1 MTNYQHLVEE
11 AAATWPEDWKNAHT
25 DLGSERSRA
34 FIRKLAA
41 FIHTIDPRV
50 GLNGKRGD
58 PHNISDDALAV
69 FDPNGDVID
78 RAGRRMF
85 VVDVI
90 AGAGGPDPRPA
101 WQSVGSGGHPGAWVQ
116 PETVSVP
123 TPQPTP
129 QPTPTPPAID
139 YSARLEAI
147 QSSQVFLINQIA
159 QLRNDVKQQQAQTDT
174 AVAKLNALGLEVVD
188 VRNALSNGLGITAD
202 GVARTVLGTVKIG
215 IAGVAKG

>member
-1 MTNYQHLVEE
+1 MPVPDYRSLVAD
-11 AAATWPEDWKNAHT
+11 AAARYPDAWRHAHT
-25 DLGSERSRA
+25 NGPRTEE
-34 FIRKLAA
+34 FIRLLARDLHA
-41 FIHTIDPRV
+41 IDPNV
-50 GLNGKRGD
+50 GLNGKRGNPD
-58 PHNISDDALAV
+58 DISDDALAV
-69 FDPNGDVID
+69 FHPEGDVID
-78 RAGRRMF
+78 RSGRRMAI
-85 VVDVI
+85 VDVI
-90 AGAGGPDPRPA
+90 VGAGGPNPQPGWA
-101 WQSVGSGGHPGAWVQ
+101 SVGGPSPGAWVQ
-116 PETVSVP
+116 PEAVNVP